1 MCRVS
6 AIPELVGI
14 VVDLAVVGTPA
25 GNSRDQPFKDRK
37 FMVQIVN
44 FKLKR
49 GGGECGNCELLE
61 GGGSARNL
69 NLETVGPRWSFC
81 RFLSGAELSGNLPEG
96 GRNPRT
102 RLWR

>member
-49 GGGECGNCELLE
+49 GGGSVAIANFWRE
-61 GGGSARNL
+61 GD
-69 NLETVGPRWSFC
+69 PR
-81 RFLSGAELSGNLPEG
+81 AI
-96 GRNPRT
+96 
-102 RLWR
+102 

>member
-49 GGGECGNCELLE
+49 GGGVWQLRTSGGRGIRAQSEPRNC
-61 GGGSARNL
+61 RP
-69 NLETVGPRWSFC
+69 TVE
-81 RFLSGAELSGNLPEG
+81 FLSFSVGC
-96 GRNPRT
+96 
-102 RLWR
+102 